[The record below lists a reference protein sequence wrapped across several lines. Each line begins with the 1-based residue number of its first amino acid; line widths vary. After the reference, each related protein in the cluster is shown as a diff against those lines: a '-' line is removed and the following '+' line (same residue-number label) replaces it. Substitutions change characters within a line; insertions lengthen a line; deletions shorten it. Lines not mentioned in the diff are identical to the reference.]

1 MKGLQKQ
8 RGGKVNALEVLECG
22 RKVSKAALR
31 PLAVPYQAFIS
42 LDKST
47 QDILMHKIL
56 ATGGA
61 SMVAAGG
68 VCLAQSGVTA
78 QEMKEYADHLLAV
91 SGHFNVETLSSFE
104 GGRETLSSVM
114 HDVVHYMPD
123 KLSESLKQVW
133 GTMATGAANC
143 GRNIWQ
149 WRSVVSD
156 KGHALEVDTFEG
168 RQERRVKQV
177 KSNLISAGTN
187 MPQLVEGLVLLDP
200 VRIFTAGSAVS
211 GYGIRASR
219 YKYAHYVREK
229 GLEGK
234 DPPEFF
240 KAWPWKMLSARAG
253 GQTFG
258 MTAELGTTFG
268 PVAGGVICA
277 AGLCQIAGAEAM
289 RISDRDYQ
297 DNGRDGADDSPTL

>member
-8 RGGKVNALEVLECG
+8 RGGTIKAGDVIDCG
-22 RKVSKAALR
+22 RRVVKASAR
-31 PLAVPYQAFIS
+31 PLTVPYQKFIS

-61 SMVAAGG
+61 GMVAAGS
-68 VCLAQSGVTA
+68 VCLAQSGVTV
-78 QEMKEYADHLLAV
+78 QEMKEYGEHLLAM
-91 SGHFNVETLSSFE
+91 SRHFNFETVSSFD
-104 GGRETLSSVM
+104 GARETASSVAG
-114 HDVVHYMPD
+114 DVAHFMPD
-123 KLSESLKQVW
+123 KLSDSLKQVW

-156 KGHALEVDTFEG
+156 SGQALEVDTFEG
-168 RQERRVKQV
+168 RQTRRVKQT

-187 MPQLVEGLVLLDP
+187 TPQLVEGLLLLDP
-200 VRIFTAGSAVS
+200 VRIFTAGSAVG

-219 YKYAHYVREK
+219 YKYAHYVREHD
-229 GLEGK
+229 LEEEE
-234 DPPEFF
+234 PPELF
-240 KAWPWKMLSARAG
+240 KTWPWKMLFARAS
-253 GQTFG
+253 GQTLG
-258 MTAELGTTFG
+258 MTAELGATFG

-277 AGLCQIAGAEAM
+277 VGLCQVTGAEAM
-289 RISDRDYQ
+289 RISDRDYL
-297 DNGRDGADDSPTL
+297 DNGGSSPQPD